1 MRVRIPS
8 QVLISAGV
16 ARRLDLMSQIKPVK
30 SHGDDVFVAAEAY
43 DLSIN
48 WPARLSREIPVLT
61 DLFGP
66 PHEGGILD
74 AGCGTGRQATALV
87 QKGYR
92 VVGADLSD
100 EMLDVARQVN
110 GEDGH
115 KVKFI
120 KAAYSDLP
128 NAVGGEFDG
137 VYCLANALAAAGSKE
152 AVKDAL
158 GTFAQCLRSGGRCF
172 IQVLNF
178 QLMRREVP
186 CVRGPRVATV
196 NGRDYVSVRHF
207 HFINETVQVT
217 NVTIWHEDT
226 WRQRAHCGTL
236 YPVCPVEIR
245 DWCKSAGLRID
256 DLWGGYD
263 RSPFDPEQ
271 SVDLIVV
278 ATRVDT

>member
-1 MRVRIPS
+1 
-8 QVLISAGV
+8 
-16 ARRLDLMSQIKPVK
+16 MSQIKPVK
-30 SHGDDVFVAAEAY
+30 ANKDDVFVAAEAY

-61 DLFGP
+61 DVFGP
-66 PHEGGILD
+66 PNEGGVLD

-100 EMLDVARQVN
+100 EMLDVARKVN
-110 GEDGH
+110 GEDGR
-115 KVKFI
+115 KVKFV

-128 NAVGGEFDG
+128 HAVGGEFDG
-137 VYCLANALAAAGSKE
+137 VCCLANALAAAGSQE

-158 GTFAQCLRSGGRCF
+158 KQFAQCLRIGGRCF

-178 QLMRREVP
+178 QPMRLEVP
-186 CVRGPRVATV
+186 CIRGPRVANV
-196 NGRDYVSVRHF
+196 DGREYVSVRQF
-207 HFINETVQVT
+207 HFSGDTIQVT
-217 NVTIWHEDT
+217 NVTIWHEGT
-226 WRQRAHCGTL
+226 WHQRSHSGTL
-236 YPVCPVEIR
+236 YPVSHLEIR
-245 DWCKSAGLRID
+245 DWCKSAGFRID

-263 RSPFDPEQ
+263 RSPFDPNE

-278 ATRVDT
+278 ATRVEK